1 MEKAFEIRPRI
12 VELTEKKLVGI
23 HLTMSLAE
31 NKTGLLWSRFMPRRH
46 EVLNKNNNDLI
57 SLQIYSAQHFRDFNP
72 KNEFIKWACVE
83 VKSFENIP
91 AGMETLML
99 QAGTYAIFDYKGL
112 STDYGIFNYIFSTW
126 LPHSNYD
133 LDHRPHFEVLGEKYK
148 NNDPDSEEE
157 IWIPIKP
164 KG

>member
-23 HLTMSLAE
+23 PLSMSLAE
-31 NKTGLLWSRFMPRRH
+31 NKTGLLWSTFMPRRH
-46 EVLNKNNNDLI
+46 EVLNQNNNDLI
-57 SLQIYSAQHFRDFNP
+57 SLQIYGPQHFNAFNP

-83 VKSFENIP
+83 VNSFENLP
-91 AGMETLML
+91 AGMETLTL

-112 STDYGIFNYIFSTW
+112 NTDNSIFQYIFGSW
-126 LPHSNYD
+126 LPSSLYV
-133 LDHRPHFEVLGEKYK
+133 LDDRPHFEILGEKYK

-164 KG
+164 RG